1 MRHPI
6 LKHSMRLK
14 GRNMK
19 TVGGYM
25 PHSKISMAM
34 RGVKHKPSSSS
45 SSSSG
50 SSTKAFPDAKKRIK
64 PLKFNF

>member
-1 MRHPI
+1 MDSMRHPI
-6 LKHSMRLK
+6 LKQSMRLK

-19 TVGGYM
+19 TVGGYV
-25 PHSKISMAM
+25 PHSKLSMVV

-45 SSSSG
+45 
-50 SSTKAFPDAKKRIK
+50 KAFPDSKKRIK

>member
-1 MRHPI
+1 MDSMRHPI
-6 LKHSMRLK
+6 LKQSMRLK

-19 TVGGYM
+19 TMGGYV
-25 PHSKISMAM
+25 PHSKLSMVV

-45 SSSSG
+45 SSSS
-50 SSTKAFPDAKKRIK
+50 KAFPDSKKRIK

>member
-1 MRHPI
+1 MKHPI
-6 LKHSMRLK
+6 LKQSMRLK

-19 TVGGYM
+19 TMGGFI
-25 PHSKISMAM
+25 PHSKLSMAI

-45 SSSSG
+45 SS

>member
-1 MRHPI
+1 MKHPI
-6 LKHSMRLK
+6 LKQSMRLK

-19 TVGGYM
+19 TMGGFI
-25 PHSKISMAM
+25 PHSKLSMAI

-45 SSSSG
+45 SSS

>member
-1 MRHPI
+1 
-6 LKHSMRLK
+6 
-14 GRNMK
+14 MK
-19 TVGGYM
+19 TMGGFI
-25 PHSKISMAM
+25 PHSKLSMAI

-45 SSSSG
+45 SS

>member
-6 LKHSMRLK
+6 LKQSMRLK

-19 TVGGYM
+19 TMGGFT
-25 PHSKISMAM
+25 PHSKLSVAI
-34 RGVKHKPSSSS
+34 RGIKHKPSLSSSS
-45 SSSSG
+45 SSSS
-50 SSTKAFPDAKKRIK
+50 SAKAFPDAKKRIK

>member
-6 LKHSMRLK
+6 LKQSMRLK

-19 TVGGYM
+19 TLGSYK
-25 PHSKISMAM
+25 PHSKLGVAL
-34 RGVKHKPSSSS
+34 RGVKHRPSTSSSS
-45 SSSSG
+45 SSSS
-50 SSTKAFPDAKKRIK
+50 SAKAFPDAKKRIK

>member
-1 MRHPI
+1 MKHPI
-6 LKHSMRLK
+6 LKQSMRLK

-19 TVGGYM
+19 TMGGFI
-25 PHSKISMAM
+25 PHSKLSMAI

-45 SSSSG
+45 